1 MELNI
6 LLKEIVEK
14 EGDDESLAVSG
25 DHSFM
30 EAPIYNSLGYLHYW
44 IGEKEKS
51 KEYFEKYRTKKVQNV
66 GRAMFAY
73 ATSRSVESGSF
84 VIVKD

>member
-1 MELNI
+1 MNPLRV
-6 LLKEIVEK
+6 LR
-14 EGDDESLAVSG
+14 
-25 DHSFM
+25 
-30 EAPIYNSLGYLHYW
+30 
-44 IGEKEKS
+44 